1 MAKNTGRLVY
11 STETGRLCGECN
23 KPLAN
28 CICKQLAKQQ
38 LNPGDGI
45 VRLGF
50 EVKGRN
56 GKGVTL
62 VRGVPLA
69 EAELKK
75 LAKELKQF
83 CGTGGAL
90 KQGVIEIQGEQ
101 RQKLKPL
108 LQQKGWQVKIAGG

>member
-1 MAKNTGRLVY
+1 MKDKGGLVY
-11 STETGRLCGECN
+11 STETGRLCSDCE
-23 KPLAN
+23 KPIDS
-28 CICKQLAKQQ
+28 CICSELAK
-38 LNPGDGI
+38 LKVAAGDGI
-45 VRLGF
+45 VRLAF
-50 EVKGRN
+50 ESKGRK

-108 LQQKGWQVKIAGG
+108 LEQKGWQVKIAGG